1 VTGRALLGIG
11 LVLAGSIV
19 ASPLVVLL
27 GLVAFVFEA
36 VRLVW
41 RRRGLTA
48 VVYSRR
54 LGRDRAV
61 VGDTLPLDITIWNRK
76 RLPLAWIR
84 AEDAF
89 TKGISVRERRLAIT
103 EDSGLALENA
113 WTLAP
118 FERVVRHF
126 HLQADRRGIHAV
138 GPVRLSV
145 GDIFAGDAAQED
157 VSGAARLVVR
167 PRSVPVVGL
176 VPPARWGGTERARRG
191 LIEHPAL
198 YAGVRDYQP
207 GDPLRHLHHR
217 ASARL
222 GHPVTKRFEPA
233 RERDLLI
240 AFDIQTLDGPT
251 WQPAYDDDLVET
263 LCVAAASL
271 ARHLREEG
279 AAVGLAVAGYAGGP
293 RPVAVLAPSE
303 AAEQVPRIFDVLA
316 RLSPFPSAPFESLI
330 AGLPRHLRRGTD
342 VVVLTSRHPQPYLA
356 ALRRMRRLGFGVRVF
371 ALGPRATDAVAAA
384 RAVGLEGRV
393 LRLEGSWADA
403 TGLLVA

>member
-1 VTGRALLGIG
+1 VTGRALLGIA
-11 LVLAGSIV
+11 LVIAGSII

-27 GLVAFVFEA
+27 GLVAFAFEA

-41 RRRGLTA
+41 RRRGLVGVA
-48 VVYSRR
+48 YERS

-61 VGDTLPLDITIWNRK
+61 VGDTVPLDVTIWNRK

-89 TKGISVRERRLAIT
+89 TRGISVRERRLTIT

-126 HLQADRRGIHAV
+126 RLQADRRGVHAV
-138 GPVRLSV
+138 GPVRLRV
-145 GDIFAGDAAQED
+145 GDIFAGVAATED
-157 VSGAARLVVR
+157 GTGAARLLVR

-233 RERDLLI
+233 RERDLLV
-240 AFDIQTLDGPT
+240 ALDIQTLEGPT
-251 WQPAYDDDLVET
+251 WQPAYDDDLVES

-279 AAVGLAVAGYAGGP
+279 AAVGLAVAGYAGAP
-293 RPVAVLAPSE
+293 RPVAILAPSE
-303 AAEQVPRIFDVLA
+303 TADQVPRILDVLA
-316 RLSPFPSAPFESLI
+316 RLSPFPSAPFESLV
-330 AGLPRHLRRGTD
+330 AALPGRLRHGAD
-342 VVVLTSRHPQPYLA
+342 VVVLTSRDPRPYIA
-356 ALRRMRRLGFGVRVF
+356 ALRRMQRLGFGVRVL
-371 ALGPRATDAVAAA
+371 ALGPRASGAVATA
-384 RAVGLEGRV
+384 RAVGLEARM

-403 TGLLVA
+403 TGLIVA